1 MFELER
7 ALIHSKPI
15 QLVYVYVMLWA
26 ICYHLYNLKNAHGGM
41 LLLVKLHAETC
52 NLSKSNTAPCFVLL
66 FFFSSFLN
74 CTNDSK
80 LPKASHTVILLILH
94 ATKTRNCLLSS
105 SEDYTLHIGMF
116 CSKLMRRR
124 YSVNQLE
131 DSLISGV
138 LMSSF
143 LENSIFSL

>member
-7 ALIHSKPI
+7 ALTHSKPM

-26 ICYHLYNLKNAHGGM
+26 IWYHLYNLKNANGGM

-52 NLSKSNTAPCFVLL
+52 NLSKSNTAPCFFS

-80 LPKASHTVILLILH
+80 LRKASHTVILLILH
-94 ATKTRNCLLSS
+94 ATKTRDCLLSS